1 MQNWS
6 VYLVQT
12 ADGKLYCGVS
22 TDVKRR
28 FAEHCSGNARAAK
41 ALRGCGPLQLVYH
54 YQAQSKRSAMQLEYR
69 LKRLSKSRK
78 QALVEGHWQLSELEQ
93 QLLESQ

>member
-1 MQNWS
+1 MQSWS

-28 FAEHCSGNARAAK
+28 FAEHCGGGARAAK
-41 ALRGCGPLQLVYH
+41 SLRGCGPLQLVYH
-54 YQAQSKRSAMQLEYR
+54 YQAQDKRSAMRLEYR
-69 LKRLSKSRK
+69 LKRLSKAHK
-78 QALVEGHWQLSELEQ
+78 QTLVEGRWNLAEMEQ
-93 QLLESQ
+93 QLASE